1 MMNHK
6 GFDAWAKNYE
16 DTVVR
21 SDSVGEYPFAAY
33 AEVLD
38 EVYQQVR
45 QAPGLSILDMGFGT
59 GTLTARFYAEG
70 FDITGIDFSAE
81 MLVKAKVKMPQAKLY
96 HASFSDLPTDIFN
109 WKFSSIIFTYS
120 IHHLGYNQQYS
131 LIKQLV
137 PLLQEGGAVVI
148 GDVMTATT
156 EDMALA
162 RKRDSE
168 KWDDEEFYPVAQTLQ
183 DAFPQMTV
191 EFIRKSYC
199 SGVLVMRAK
208 KTVKAEEIKHM
219 ADVE

>member
-1 MMNHK
+1 MMDSQ
-6 GFDAWAKNYE
+6 GFDAWAENYD

-21 SDSVGEYPFAAY
+21 SNSVGEYPFAAY
-33 AEVLD
+33 TEVLD

-70 FDITGIDFSAE
+70 FEITGIDFSTE
-81 MLVKAKVKMPQAKLY
+81 MLAKAKVKMPQAKLY
-96 HASFSDLPTDIFN
+96 HAGFSELPTDIFN
-109 WKFSSIIFTYS
+109 WKYSSIIFTYS

-137 PLLQEGGAVVI
+137 PLLEEGGAVVI

-168 KWDDEEFYPVAQTLQ
+168 QWDDEEFYPVVQTFQ

-191 EFIRKSYC
+191 GFIRKSYC
-199 SGVLVMRAK
+199 SGVLVMRVK
-208 KTVKAEEIKHM
+208 QTVKPEENKPRN
-219 ADVE
+219 DG